1 MIYIGRVITQ
11 SIIYIITIIMVPEEQ
26 EKKTLIIIKLIKKL
40 ELLKCDIN
48 SRFRT
53 VQCFINNLIT
63 MRKCRIPAIKKK
75 KNPHSRLESFCIHIM
90 RLLLLLLLL
99 IIIIPLIMLT
109 VKPRSYLSTDPNVS
123 LIDNSGTWIAYPG
136 LILAAT
142 VGLS

>member
-75 KNPHSRLESFCIHIM
+75 KKSTFTFR
-90 RLLLLLLLL
+90 
-99 IIIIPLIMLT
+99 IILYT
-109 VKPRSYLSTDPNVS
+109 HNETSTATTTTTN
-123 LIDNSGTWIAYPG
+123 NNTTNNAYR
-136 LILAAT
+136 
-142 VGLS
+142 